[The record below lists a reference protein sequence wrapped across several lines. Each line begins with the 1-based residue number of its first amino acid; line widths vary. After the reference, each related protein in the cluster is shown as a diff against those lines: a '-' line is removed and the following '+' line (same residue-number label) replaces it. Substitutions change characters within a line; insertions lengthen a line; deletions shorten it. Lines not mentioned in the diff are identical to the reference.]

1 MAPLPCRAL
10 PGRIV
15 EGTPCMG
22 KAVVPFFE
30 KPDCVGRKGV
40 HKTGIVGCDKELRVM
55 GALQKLACQGSKK
68 ALAKPLV
75 GFFETQQGWQGW
87 IVQQEQKGEKPQGP
101 VRHVLCEEGCLKGPL
116 MEAQDQAP
124 VSGFFRLNGLNPGPS
139 GKILQNVSQ
148 DHGMIALQEE
158 DNVGKVCPVEVE
170 TCLRRHRAGFLQRPW
185 KRRGAASPGYGS
197 SRPRGAG
204 TASDCPGRQ
213 WRAICQFHSVRL
225 VSVRAHG
232 IAPALPECQEK
243 ERVLL
248 PRLAAR
254 KAFFCDI
261 WPAMSV
267 CVQHK
272 LVDEFLPIIFVR
284 NLEFYRTDLPQRAQS
299 SKATMRIA
307 GGLKVVFQAGG
318 KKGKGVKER
327 AFACTMLAND
337 SRQLGEG
344 PFFPGDAAEGD
355 VMQHPFD
362 SSMNSDSSPKSLV

>member
-170 TCLRRHRAGFLQRPW
+170 TCLRHGTGQASCCV
-185 KRRGAASPGYGS
+185 RGKGVVLPAPDMAPQ
-197 SRPRGAG
+197 
-204 TASDCPGRQ
+204 GREARVAFQ
-213 WRAICQFHSVRL
+213 IAQDGNGELLAICQFHSVRH

-254 KAFFCDI
+254 KAFFCDV

-272 LVDEFLPIIFVR
+272 LVDEFLSIIF
-284 NLEFYRTDLPQRAQS
+284 P
-299 SKATMRIA
+299 
-307 GGLKVVFQAGG
+307 VF
-318 KKGKGVKER
+318 R
-327 AFACTMLAND
+327 
-337 SRQLGEG
+337 S
-344 PFFPGDAAEGD
+344 
-355 VMQHPFD
+355 
-362 SSMNSDSSPKSLV
+362 

>member
-22 KAVVPFFE
+22 KAIVPFFE

-170 TCLRRHRAGFLQRPW
+170 TCLRHGTGQ
-185 KRRGAASPGYGS
+185 AS
-197 SRPRGAG
+197 
-204 TASDCPGRQ
+204 C
-213 WRAICQFHSVRL
+213 SVRGKGVVL
-225 VSVRAHG
+225 P
-232 IAPALPECQEK
+232 APDMAPQGREA
-243 ERVLL
+243 RVLL
-248 PRLAAR
+248 Q
-254 KAFFCDI
+254 I
-261 WPAMSV
+261 
-267 CVQHK
+267 
-272 LVDEFLPIIFVR
+272 
-284 NLEFYRTDLPQRAQS
+284 AQDGNGERSAS
-299 SKATMRIA
+299 STASALSASGRMA
-307 GGLKVVFQAGG
+307 
-318 KKGKGVKER
+318 
-327 AFACTMLAND
+327 
-337 SRQLGEG
+337 
-344 PFFPGDAAEGD
+344 
-355 VMQHPFD
+355 
-362 SSMNSDSSPKSLV
+362 